1 MLKALPR
8 SRAARAPVGVNTQ
21 IVCYEEDGGDCVSD
35 KTTYAGGEGYCSSDL
50 DFGVILDIATP
61 ELCYEECLR
70 IYEDELVAIDWHPNG
85 DCYCQDDCACMLD
98 VGGDATTITRESAV
112 GALPEQ
118 CIDDD
123 DTSYGGYD
131 DTYFGGYD
139 DITYGG
145 GRKLKSR
152 KAQK

>member
-21 IVCYEEDGGDCVSD
+21 IVCSHTDR
-35 KTTYAGGEGYCSSDL
+35 K
-50 DFGVILDIATP
+50 
-61 ELCYEECLR
+61 R
-70 IYEDELVAIDWHPNG
+70 IDWHPNG

-98 VGGDATTITRESAV
+98 VGGDATTITRDSAV

-139 DITYGG
+139 DTYFGGYDDITYGG

>member
-21 IVCYEEDGGDCVSD
+21 IVCSHTDRNGG
-35 KTTYAGGEGYCSSDL
+35 Y
-50 DFGVILDIATP
+50 
-61 ELCYEECLR
+61 
-70 IYEDELVAIDWHPNG
+70 
-85 DCYCQDDCACMLD
+85 
-98 VGGDATTITRESAV
+98 
-112 GALPEQ
+112 
-118 CIDDD
+118 D
-123 DTSYGGYD
+123 DTYFGGYD